1 MKLGSESKHA
11 VKPAT
16 YAAIL
21 VTCPTRAEAEALA
34 EKMVEHHLAGCV
46 NVVPGIRSIYR
57 WEGKVEKN
65 DEVLLIVKSRMRML
79 GELTEFVKENHKY
92 SVPEVIAF
100 SIRGGNN
107 AYLNWIGANT
117 QIVVEEREITLPDH
131 PPTPPPAE

>member
-1 MKLGSESKHA
+1 MKLGSDSKNT

-34 EKMVEHHLAGCV
+34 EKMVEQHLAACV

-65 DEVLLIVKSRMRML
+65 DEVMLIVKTRMRML

-92 SVPEVIAF
+92 TVPEVIAF

-107 AYLNWIGANT
+107 AYLNWVGANT
-117 QIVVEEREITLPDH
+117 QIVFEDREITLPERPEKL
-131 PPTPPPAE
+131 PPTE